1 MAKKILVADDEPHIV
16 RLLKDVLS
24 RRGYEVITAEAGDRA
39 VALAK
44 SEVPALIFLDV
55 MMPNLSGFEAC
66 QQIRS
71 EPALAGVPIFL
82 LTARG
87 QERDVEQ
94 GKQVGADRY
103 LTKPFSPRQLADL
116 VDAALGGAT

>member
-1 MAKKILVADDEPHIV
+1 MAQKILVVDDEPHIV
-16 RLLKDVLS
+16 RLLKDVLT
-24 RRGYEVITAEAGDRA
+24 RRGYEVVTASAGDEALVVARA
-39 VALAK
+39 
-44 SEVPALIFLDV
+44 ERPALIFMDV

-66 QQIRS
+66 RLIR
-71 EPALAGVPIFL
+71 EDPELQATPIFL

-94 GKQVGADRY
+94 GSAVGADRY

-116 VDAALGGAT
+116 VEQTLGGPE